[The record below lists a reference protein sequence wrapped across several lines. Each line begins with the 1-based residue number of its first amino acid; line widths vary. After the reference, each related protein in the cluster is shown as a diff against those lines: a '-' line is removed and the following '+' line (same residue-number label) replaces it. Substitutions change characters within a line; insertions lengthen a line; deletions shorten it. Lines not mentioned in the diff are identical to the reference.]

1 MFLHSGIRYFSAM
14 GELERASIGRRF
26 SALFIDWLVAT
37 FTTGLFYPLFASSL
51 APSLFRLGVFVVE
64 VGLLTA
70 LTGSSIGQRALKI
83 RVVSFPDGLFIPPKS
98 ALLRTLLI
106 ALVIPALVIDREGR
120 GLHERI
126 TRSQVIKEARY

>member
-14 GELERASIGRRF
+14 GELGRASIGRRF

-37 FTTGLFYPLFASSL
+37 FTTALFYPLFASSL
-51 APSLFRLGVFVVE
+51 APSLFRLGVFVIE

-70 LTGSSIGQRALKI
+70 LTGSSIGQRALGI
-83 RVVSFPDGLFIPPKS
+83 RVVSFPDGLFITPSS
-98 ALLRTLLI
+98 AFLRTLLI
-106 ALVIPALVIDREGR
+106 ALVLPALVIDKEGR

-126 TRSQVIKEARY
+126 TKSQVIKLARR